1 MRKAIR
7 IFLVLSLMLWIS
19 GTALACQVDEF
30 YMTNGNHLAG
40 ATQDS
45 LVKAEKADPKAL
57 ASMIESKEVIM
68 LQDDIRVQ
76 ATERSLEYQ
85 MIRIKLPHHDISVW
99 VREDA
104 LKRCKQ

>member
-1 MRKAIR
+1 MRNKTIVL
-7 IFLVLSLMLWIS
+7 LVLALMLSQS
-19 GTALACQVDEF
+19 GTVLACQVDEF
-30 YMTNGNHLAG
+30 YMTKGNHLAG